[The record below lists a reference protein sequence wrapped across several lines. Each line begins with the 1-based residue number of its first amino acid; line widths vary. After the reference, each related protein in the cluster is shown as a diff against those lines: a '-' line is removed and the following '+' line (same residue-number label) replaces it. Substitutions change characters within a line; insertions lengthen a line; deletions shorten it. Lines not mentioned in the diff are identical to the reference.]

1 MPTPSRRR
9 IAQEANLLKL
19 DTDIKTKH
27 FMKLQVAK
35 DELKNTQIYIYI
47 CNINSGTICISLS
60 PNTLS
65 ASALVVRGVG
75 KHHSKLLLLL
85 LQ

>member
-1 MPTPSRRR
+1 MPTPNRRRRRR

-35 DELKNTQIYIYI
+35 DEHKNTQTYIYIYI
-47 CNINSGTICISLS
+47 KIPGLYVLVHLQTPYQL
-60 PNTLS
+60 
-65 ASALVVRGVG
+65 AL
-75 KHHSKLLLLL
+75 
-85 LQ
+85 

>member
-1 MPTPSRRR
+1 MPTPNRRRSRRR

-35 DELKNTQIYIYI
+35 DEHKNTQTYIYIY
-47 CNINSGTICISLS
+47 INSGTICISPS

-65 ASALVVRGVG
+65 ASALVVRGV
-75 KHHSKLLLLL
+75 
-85 LQ
+85 